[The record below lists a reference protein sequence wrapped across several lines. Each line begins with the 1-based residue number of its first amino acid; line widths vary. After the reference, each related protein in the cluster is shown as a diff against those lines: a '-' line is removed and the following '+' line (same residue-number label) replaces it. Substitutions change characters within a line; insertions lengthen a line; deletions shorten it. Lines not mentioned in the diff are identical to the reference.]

1 MKHYVVSSKSKSAL
15 FCFLTIFY
23 LCRLLRQPGSGC
35 QNNTFGYLLGHTQ
48 ERRVRAVHRVRDVTC
63 RELRSHG
70 LLCCDRNSLVLQR
83 KEEANLDAIVP
94 GLVGVVVG
102 EDTGRLR
109 LERRNC
115 LFDKRLIGDIC
126 VKDLAGVAGSDE
138 VAL

>member
-1 MKHYVVSSKSKSAL
+1 M
-15 FCFLTIFY
+15 
-23 LCRLLRQPGSGC
+23 
-35 QNNTFGYLLGHTQ
+35 
-48 ERRVRAVHRVRDVTC
+48 
-63 RELRSHG
+63 
-70 LLCCDRNSLVLQR
+70 LCCDRNSLVLQR